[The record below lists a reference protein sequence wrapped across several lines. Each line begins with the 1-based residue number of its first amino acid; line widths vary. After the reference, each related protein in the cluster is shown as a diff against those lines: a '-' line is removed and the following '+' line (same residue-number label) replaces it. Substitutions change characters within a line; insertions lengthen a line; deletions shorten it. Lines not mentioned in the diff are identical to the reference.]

1 MSPPRNHTTNVRCP
15 HRYIFNSPMAHRMH
29 HRPPGN
35 CNYAGVLIIWDRIFG
50 TYKAEDAR
58 KDLYGLARQPNP
70 FNLLTLNVMSVV
82 SVVLPP
88 PSTHALS
95 LPHTHTHMHASN
107 RTPRRSGVRR
117 CLVPEDVGQ
126 VLLWQHR
133 NLHFLVLRGVCV
145 RRKFFLHRGLRR
157 KV

>member
-1 MSPPRNHTTNVRCP
+1 
-15 HRYIFNSPMAHRMH
+15 MAHRMH

-58 KDLYGLARQPNP
+58 KVLYGLARQPNT

-88 PSTHALS
+88 PSTHARTHAS
-95 LPHTHTHMHASN
+95 HIHTHAGRHPFALF
-107 RTPRRSGVRR
+107 G
-117 CLVPEDVGQ
+117 
-126 VLLWQHR
+126 
-133 NLHFLVLRGVCV
+133 
-145 RRKFFLHRGLRR
+145 
-157 KV
+157 